1 MYCIV
6 YTEKAESDLCD
17 IYRYI
22 AEDSTE
28 RAVAYLSRM
37 EDCILGLRDF
47 PGIGRTGRFPEL
59 TSLGVRMLPFE
70 DYLIFYLI
78 REEEDTVVIL
88 RVLHSSVNYTVRE
101 QYEPAFGGIFCAPC
115 RSSSLQYGGIA
126 ASSSRQSIPKSTR
139 QKCEAIK
146 SCGFAP
152 RQGKGRRPCRAHGQ
166 GP

>member
-1 MYCIV
+1 MYHIV
-6 YTEKAESDLCD
+6 YTEKAESDLGD

-28 RAVAYLSRM
+28 RASAYLSRM

-78 REEEDTVVIL
+78 REEEDAVVIL
-88 RVLHSSVNYTVRE
+88 RVLHSSVNYRRLFRGE
-101 QYEPAFGGIFCAPC
+101 
-115 RSSSLQYGGIA
+115 
-126 ASSSRQSIPKSTR
+126 SRPPDHKQTK
-139 QKCEAIK
+139 
-146 SCGFAP
+146 
-152 RQGKGRRPCRAHGQ
+152 
-166 GP
+166 